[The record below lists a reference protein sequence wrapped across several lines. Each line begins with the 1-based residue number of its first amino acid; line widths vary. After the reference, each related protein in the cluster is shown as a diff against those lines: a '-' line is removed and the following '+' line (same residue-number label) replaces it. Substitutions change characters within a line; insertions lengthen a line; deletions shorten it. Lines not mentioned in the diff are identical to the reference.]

1 MKRESLLIGLVIAVS
16 VGALELGIKPVFA
29 ENKVVEYLPLACE
42 RTKGNYKPMTTLV
55 IVSLT
60 GDLVSQPGATAQQI
74 ASSLFFDLAYVRGN
88 NVAPLN
94 AIAANGEI
102 AYLSCPYP
110 DYLANIVTAND
121 TGYFILGVHGQMPT
135 TKVQELINTYKMTT
149 LLRGDLVLVADE
161 KNTTIALANT
171 TKCGVDCLSLVP
183 SKEDITKRALN
194 LSFQEPEYSKSVR
207 QKELVS
213 FIVKIKNEGEFPIY
227 PTGQEALALAPM
239 SKGVSSLYH
248 SSWIAPNLIARLPG
262 MLLPGE
268 ESAISVTLGAPLLPG
283 KYSESLTLKSGNT
296 SIGKP
301 MTLNFVV
308 ENDNYKLG
316 RIISKDGSAFANL
329 RGTPSL
335 KGSIIGRIDVGTYV
349 IVKGYQDAWVKIET
363 KEGRVGWVYKPF
375 ISERIN

>member
-1 MKRESLLIGLVIAVS
+1 MKRESLFAILTVVLMSVVFVCSIQSVS
-16 VGALELGIKPVFA
+16 A
-29 ENKVVEYLPLACE
+29 ENKIVEYLPLSCE

-55 IVSLT
+55 VVPLT
-60 GDLVSQPGATAQQI
+60 DDLVVQPGATAQQI
-74 ASSLFFDLAYVRGN
+74 ATSLYFDLAYVRGN

-94 AIAANGEI
+94 AVAANGEI
-102 AYLSCPYP
+102 AFLSCPYP
-110 DYLANIVTAND
+110 DYLANIVTASD
-121 TGYFILGVHGQMPT
+121 TGYFVLGVYGNMPV
-135 TKVQELINTYKMTT
+135 TKVQELIDSYKMTV

-171 TKCGVDCLSLVP
+171 EKCDTICKGITQ
-183 SKEDITKRALN
+183 SKEGVTKRALN
-194 LSFQEPEYSKSVR
+194 LSLQEPEYSKSVR

-213 FIVKIKNEGEFPIY
+213 FIIKIKNEGEFPIY
-227 PTGQEALALAPM
+227 PSGQEALALAPL
-239 SKGVSSLYH
+239 SKGVSQLYH

-283 KYSESLTLKSGNT
+283 KYSESLVLKSGN
-296 SIGKP
+296 SQVGKP
-301 MTLNFVV
+301 MALNFVV

-335 KGSIIGRIDVGTYV
+335 KGSIVGRIDVGTYV

-375 ISERIN
+375 IR